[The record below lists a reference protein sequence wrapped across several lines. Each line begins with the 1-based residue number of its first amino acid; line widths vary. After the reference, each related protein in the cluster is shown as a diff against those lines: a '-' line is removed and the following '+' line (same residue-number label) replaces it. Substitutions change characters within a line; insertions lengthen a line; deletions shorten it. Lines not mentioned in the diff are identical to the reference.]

1 MKENVLDVLMYLF
14 EHYMDEETGLQ
25 QDEEE
30 LRVELVQAGFQRA
43 EIAKAFAW
51 LNGLSELQGRA
62 PEGLGVH
69 AGAAIRIYTEQEME
83 KLDLECRG
91 FMLFLEQ
98 VGVVDTVTRELV
110 VDRVMALESED
121 IDVDHLK
128 WVVLMVLFNQPDHEA
143 ACAWIEDMVLDEMG
157 GNLH

>member
-14 EHYMDEETGLQ
+14 EHYMDEDTGLR

-30 LRVELVQAGFQRA
+30 LKVELAQAGFQHA

-51 LNGLSELQGRA
+51 LDGLSALQGRV
-62 PEGLGVH
+62 PEGLGVQ
-69 AGAAIRIYTEQEME
+69 ASPAIRVYTSQEVE

-91 FMLFLEQ
+91 FLLFLEQ
-98 VGVVDTVTRELV
+98 VGVVDAETRELII
-110 VDRVMALESED
+110 DRVMALESEET
-121 IDVDHLK
+121 DVDHLK
-128 WVVLMVLFNQPDHEA
+128 WVVLMVLFNQPGQEA
-143 ACAWIEDMVLDEMG
+143 AYAWIEDMVLDEMG